1 MHINAP
7 DWESVGQRHRVF
19 LTHQMLPFAGDPLV
33 LEHSQCFVPA
43 IGKIADLM
51 ATFHWCRDC
60 EAAAESLEAWP
71 LDGDPWKAIPTHI

>member
-1 MHINAP
+1 M
-7 DWESVGQRHRVF
+7 
-19 LTHQMLPFAGDPLV
+19 